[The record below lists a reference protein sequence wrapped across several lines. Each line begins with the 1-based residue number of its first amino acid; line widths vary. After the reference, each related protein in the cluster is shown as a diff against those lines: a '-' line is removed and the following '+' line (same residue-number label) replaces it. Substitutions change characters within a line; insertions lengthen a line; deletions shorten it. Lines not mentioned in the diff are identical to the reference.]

1 MKKPNTKS
9 MGQEFPWE
17 SHILPLPFPCL
28 TATTNSRV
36 CSNNPSFTLLWS
48 LSSQQTIAW
57 MLRKENGWGVTC
69 MFDFPPCII
78 SPPAEVQG
86 ETLWNR
92 SADLVSFSSVAASSL
107 VGRAHICPCLSPCWR
122 KCDWLLE
129 LFWDVGGWTR
139 NCCVLAAGTVCTEGT
154 VAVCVTKA
162 AVGSRV
168 SC

>member
-28 TATTNSRV
+28 TTTTNSRV
-36 CSNNPSFTLLWS
+36 CSNNPSFTWLWS

-107 VGRAHICPCLSPCWR
+107 VGHVPTSALASPLVGASVTGCLSCSGMWVDEPVTVVFWQQGLYVQKGQWQCV
-122 KCDWLLE
+122 WLKLQ
-129 LFWDVGGWTR
+129 
-139 NCCVLAAGTVCTEGT
+139 
-154 VAVCVTKA
+154 
-162 AVGSRV
+162 
-168 SC
+168 